1 MKAVS
6 LIVGLAIGLAL
17 SLTVAV
23 GVARYFTRQ
32 QNAGPDAVQSTVEME
47 TDGARPRGG
56 GGAAVGDN
64 NARAAK
70 FEALDTDKDGKL
82 TLAEF
87 SGARKTAEAA
97 KWFERRDADHDGFL
111 SREEFLPWSA
121 PPKTP

>member
-1 MKAVS
+1 MA
-6 LIVGLAIGLAL
+6 
-17 SLTVAV
+17 
-23 GVARYFTRQ
+23 
-32 QNAGPDAVQSTVEME
+32 E
-47 TDGARPRGG
+47 GAREK
-56 GGAAVGDN
+56 AARV
-64 NARAAK
+64 ASERAAK
-70 FEALDTDKDGKL
+70 FDALDTDKDGKL